1 MDIRYLTNPKD
12 VRNYNTDELR
22 KEFLVQNLY
31 EPDEV
36 VGVYSHADRVV
47 VLGIYP
53 VHETVSVS
61 QGIDVKKDFGT
72 QYFFERREAGVFN
85 IGGKGKIIADGQ
97 EYEMNYKDCLYIAK
111 GTKEVFFLSCNAEE
125 PARFYL
131 ISTPAH
137 KAFQTTYIPI
147 ANAKKRQIG
156 DSKTANK
163 RVINQFIHPDVL
175 ETCQLSMG
183 MTSLETGSVWN
194 TMPAHTHERRME
206 IYTYFEIPHGNK
218 VFHFMGRPEE
228 TRHILVDN
236 YEAVISPPWSIH
248 CGAGTSNY
256 TFIWAM
262 AGENRAFDDMDNI
275 AIEKLK

>member
-72 QYFFERREAGVFN
+72 QYFLERREAGVFN

-111 GTKEVFFLSCNAEE
+111 GTKEVFFLSCNTEE

-137 KAFQTTYIPI
+137 KAFPTTYIPI